1 MHGAMANCVRIH
13 IACAFRVGSGMCPAR
28 VRPERPERLVR
39 LDAACASRRRFFFLM
54 DSGASHH
61 MHNGNDFD
69 FNTYKRLPN
78 PIRIQLGNKTYVFA
92 THHGSVRV
100 QDHQIDALHT
110 PSFRYSLLSVVE
122 LDSQRYHTK
131 FGNGK
136 CSIQN
141 SNVTVMTG
149 SQNGQLFQVE
159 PIHSR
164 HSDQSNSFTLLSTA
178 KSHLWYKRLAH
189 LNHISMK
196 SLVDGYVPT
205 DICKVWILAKHERKI
220 IRVPVLQTT
229 TPFKLVHSDTCGPF
243 NTKSH

>member
-1 MHGAMANCVRIH
+1 MHA
-13 IACAFRVGSGMCPAR
+13 
-28 VRPERPERLVR
+28 LVASS
-39 LDAACASRRRFFFLM
+39 LDLGHFALAAEVFPSTWII

-61 MHNGNDFD
+61 MHNGNDFT
-69 FNTYKRLPN
+69 TYERLPN
-78 PIRIQLGNKTYVFA
+78 PIRIQLGNKTCVFA

-110 PSFRYSLLSVVE
+110 PSFRYSLLSVAE
-122 LDSQRYHTK
+122 LDSQGYHTK

-149 SQNGQLFQVE
+149 SRNGQLFQVE
-159 PIHSR
+159 PINSR
-164 HSDQSNSFTLLSTA
+164 HARSNPFACQTDRSNPFALLSTA
-178 KSHLWYKRLAH
+178 ESHLWHKRLAH

-205 DICKVWILAKHERKI
+205 DICEVCILAKHARKI
-220 IRVPVLQTT
+220 IRVPVVRTI
-229 TPFKLVHSDTCGPF
+229 TPFEPVHSDTCGPF
-243 NTKSH
+243 NTKSHG